1 METDSS
7 FLTRAYYCFV
17 EWLTTPSNLDMY
29 TLKLCNDDRNA
40 ASFVK
45 TFCYFPS

>member
-1 METDSS
+1 MEIDSG
-7 FLTRAYYCFV
+7 FLTRAYYYFV
-17 EWLTTPSNLDMY
+17 EWLTIYSNLDVY
-29 TLKLCNDDRNA
+29 ALKLCNDDRNA